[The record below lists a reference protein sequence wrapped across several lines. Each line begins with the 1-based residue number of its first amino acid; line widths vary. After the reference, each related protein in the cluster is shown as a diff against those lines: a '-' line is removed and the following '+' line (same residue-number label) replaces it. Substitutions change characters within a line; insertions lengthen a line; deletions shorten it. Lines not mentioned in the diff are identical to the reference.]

1 MIDSMSGIK
10 PAWVRQLL
18 AKILLA
24 EILRAEILM
33 GCTRV
38 CPRVNFSCTVGAIAR
53 VAQGTGGEND
63 DR

>member
-24 EILRAEILM
+24 EILM

-38 CPRVNFSCTVGAIAR
+38 CRRVNFSCTVGAIAR
-53 VAQGTGGEND
+53 VAQSTGGEND